1 MIEAPKFTLHL
12 ACPGLSTARTFITSP
27 TFESLATLMG
37 FSIHHCSWVRYRVRR
52 TFPCFHPR
60 QRYIF
65 PSLAVLCVMGFVAMS
80 LLDMEG
86 PIDLTSRSQ
95 IPEDNSVVTI
105 LLWSHPF
112 GRYSK
117 FGDCLER
124 YQIRGCRI
132 TDDRRAYG
140 EADAVI
146 IHHRDII
153 TGTAL
158 PQELRPAAQKWI
170 WMNYESPTHS
180 PGLELFEGIFNLT
193 LTYRRGSDIFLPYGF
208 LIPNTLRSIPYNS
221 DQYLRTPAP
230 HELIRPRLLAWV
242 VSNWS
247 ESHAR
252 VVFYKQ
258 LQRFLRVDVYGRA
271 GQAFFGDV
279 VDLVRDYQFYLA
291 LENSQHTDY
300 ITEKLWSSIEAGAI
314 PVVLGPSRENYERLL
329 PPEAFIHVD
338 DFATV
343 RELAQYLL
351 RLWHRPDL
359 LMSHLSWR
367 GGYRT
372 HRPTFWTEHYCKA
385 CEVVRRTRGRTN
397 VVKDLAHWFK
407 S

>member
-1 MIEAPKFTLHL
+1 M
-12 ACPGLSTARTFITSP
+12 
-27 TFESLATLMG
+27 
-37 FSIHHCSWVRYRVRR
+37 RR
-52 TFPCFHPR
+52 TFPCFCYR
-60 QRYIF
+60 GSRIF
-65 PSLAVLCVMGFVAMS
+65 ISLGVVSVMVFVAVS
-80 LLDMEG
+80 LYAIEG
-86 PIDLTSRSQ
+86 PIDLEPRFQ
-95 IPEDNSVVTI
+95 IPEDDSVVTI
-105 LLWSHPF
+105 LIWSHPF
-112 GRYSK
+112 GHYST

-124 YQIRGCRI
+124 YHIRGCRL
-132 TDDRRAYG
+132 TDDRRVYG

-208 LIPNTLRSIPYNS
+208 LIPSTFGSSTPYDS
-221 DQYLRTPAP
+221 DEYLRVPAP
-230 HELIRPRLLAWV
+230 HELLRPRLLAWV
-242 VSNWS
+242 ISNWNV
-247 ESHAR
+247 SHAR
-252 VVFYKQ
+252 VAFYKQ
-258 LQRFLRVDVYGRA
+258 LKRFLWVDVYGLA
-271 GQAFFGDV
+271 GEAFFGDV

-300 ITEKLWSSIEAGAI
+300 ITEKLWNSIEAGAI
-314 PVVLGPSRENYERLL
+314 PVVLGPSRKNYERLL

-338 DFATV
+338 DFSSV

-351 RLWHRPDL
+351 MLRRSPDL

-385 CEVVRRTRGRTN
+385 CEVVGRTRGRTN
-397 VVKDLAHWFK
+397 VVKDLAHWFN

>member
-1 MIEAPKFTLHL
+1 
-12 ACPGLSTARTFITSP
+12 
-27 TFESLATLMG
+27 MG
-37 FSIHHCSWVRYRVRR
+37 VSIHHCSCVRYTAMFLRVRR
-52 TFPCFHPR
+52 TFPCFHAR
-60 QRYIF
+60 QRDIF
-65 PSLAVLCVMGFVAMS
+65 TSLAVLCIMVFVAMS
-80 LLDMEG
+80 LLNMEE
-86 PIDLTSRSQ
+86 PIDLNSRSQ
-95 IPEDNSVVTI
+95 SPEDNSVVTI
-105 LLWSHPF
+105 LIWSQPF
-112 GRYSK
+112 GHYSK

-124 YQIRGCRI
+124 YQIRGCSI
-132 TDDRRAYG
+132 TDDRHVYG

-153 TGTAL
+153 MGTAL
-158 PQELRPAAQKWI
+158 PQEVRPSAQKWI

-193 LTYRRGSDIFLPYGF
+193 LTYRRGSDICLPYSF
-208 LIPNTLRSIPYNS
+208 LIPNTLRSSIPYNS
-221 DQYLRTPAP
+221 DQYLRTPAH

-242 VSNWS
+242 VSNWNK
-247 ESHAR
+247 SHAR

-258 LQRFLRVDVYGRA
+258 LRRFLWVDVYGRA

-279 VDLVRDYQFYLA
+279 VDLVRNYQFYLA

-300 ITEKLWSSIEAGAI
+300 ITEKLWNSIEAGAI

-329 PPEAFIHVD
+329 PPEAFIHVN

-351 RLWHRPDL
+351 MLQYRPDL

-385 CEVVRRTRGRTN
+385 CEVVRKTKGRTN
-397 VVKDLAHWFK
+397 VVKDLARWFK